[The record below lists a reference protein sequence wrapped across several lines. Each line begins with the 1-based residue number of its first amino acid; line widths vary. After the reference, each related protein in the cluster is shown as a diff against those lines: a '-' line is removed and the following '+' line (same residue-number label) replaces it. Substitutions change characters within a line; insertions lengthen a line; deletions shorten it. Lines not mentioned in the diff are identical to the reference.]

1 MIDVLFI
8 SPGNTDRTYQEL
20 AKNYTTIEPPTW
32 SLLLAESCRSVGYS
46 VSILDINAENLS
58 DKEVHKRV
66 RELDP
71 RLIVFVVYG
80 QNVNAGTASMSG
92 AIKTSTALKKL
103 GTSCPISF
111 VGSHSQALPKK
122 CLEDEPSID
131 FVFTNEGVYALRNI
145 LSKPLINEQ
154 MFGSIKGIAWRK
166 RDRDYWG
173 KDSIIINPSEKI
185 VPQERMDQA
194 LPGYAWDLLPYE
206 KVPLDLYR
214 APLWHSEY
222 KEENRSPYAAIQTSL
237 GCQFGCNFCMINM
250 INRDDEAEIGVA
262 SNYSKMRHWSTEFI
276 IKEFDKL
283 NALGVKTIK
292 ITDELFLLNKKF
304 YVPLCK
310 LLSERSYSKDLL
322 MWAYSRIDTVRDPK
336 ALKLL
341 REAGIRWLALGIE
354 SADRMVRLEV
364 SKGKFEDVD
373 ITKVVKQV
381 EKAGIHVMA
390 NYIFGLPGDTHGS
403 MRKTLD
409 FSKELNT
416 IGWNAYA
423 AMALPGSSLYR
434 DAVIGGKELPKTYAG
449 YSFLAYDTIPIANDN
464 LTSVEILKFR
474 DEAYEEYHTSPQFLE
489 RITLEFG
496 KQQADNIREMTK
508 VKLKRK
514 ILK

>member
-8 SPGNTDRTYQEL
+8 SPGNTDRIYQEL
-20 AKNYTTIEPPTW
+20 SKKYTTIEPPTW
-32 SLLLAESCRSVGYS
+32 SLLLSESCRSLGYS

-58 DKEVHKRV
+58 DEEVHDRV
-66 RELDP
+66 CELDP

-80 QNVNAGTASMSG
+80 QNVNAGTVSMSG
-92 AIKTSTALKKL
+92 AVRSSEDLKKRGL
-103 GTSCPISF
+103 RCPISF
-111 VGSHSQALPKK
+111 VGSHVQALPKK
-122 CLEDEPSID
+122 SLVDEESID
-131 FVFTNEGVYALRNI
+131 FVFTNEGVYSLRNLLGEDNFGEDV
-145 LSKPLINEQ
+145 LSRT
-154 MFGSIKGIAWRK
+154 KGIAWRK
-166 RDRDYWG
+166 NDE
-173 KDSIIINPSEKI
+173 IIINPAERI
-185 VPQERMDQA
+185 VPQELMDID
-194 LPGYAWDLLPYE
+194 LPGYAWDLLPYD
-206 KVPLDLYR
+206 KKPLDLYR
-214 APLWHSEY
+214 APMWHSEY
-222 KEENRSPYAAIQTSL
+222 KDESRSPYAAIQTSL
-237 GCQFGCNFCMINM
+237 GCKFGCDFCMINI

-310 LLSERSYSKDLL
+310 LLSERPYSKDLL
-322 MWAYSRIDTVRDPK
+322 MWAYSRIDTVRDPE

-341 REAGIRWLALGIE
+341 RKAGIRWLALGIE

-381 EKAGIHVMA
+381 EEADIHVMA
-390 NYIFGLPGDTHGS
+390 NYIFGLPGDTHES
-403 MRKTLD
+403 MRKTLN

-416 IGWNAYA
+416 IGWNAYG
-423 AMALPGSSLYR
+423 AMALPGSDLYWN
-434 DAVIGGKELPKTYAG
+434 AVIGGKDLPETYEG
-449 YSFLAYDTIPIANDN
+449 YSFFAYDTMPVANEN
-464 LTSVEILKFR
+464 LTSAEILKFR

-489 RITLEFG
+489 RITLKFG

-508 VKLKRK
+508 VKLKRE